1 MYQYVNLKSLT
12 LKKIKKK
19 HFSWMSSYTFPIAMA
34 NQNLFSTP
42 HTVLKHRFPSNPVLT
57 GFCAGSGAQGYAPL
71 ATAQD
76 TIRMCRAVLA
86 LPASRTLTEQV
97 VS

>member
-1 MYQYVNLKSLT
+1 MKSNS
-12 LKKIKKK
+12 I
-19 HFSWMSSYTFPIAMA
+19 PIAMA

-42 HTVLKHRFPSNPVLT
+42 HAVLKHRFPSNPVLT
-57 GFCAGSGAQGYAPL
+57 GFPAGSGAAGYAPL
-71 ATAQD
+71 ATAHD
-76 TIRMCRAVLA
+76 TIRMCRAVPA